1 MNLKK
6 TMPLDKMSNSE
17 EFIPTHKSV
26 ILHTNGIPIAC
37 IIDNEIQNKSRYEL
51 LSHDTSLRAS
61 LIGFLNKDEEL
72 GLFMGFKLKI
82 QTNDDFF
89 EYTVYPNE
97 EFIDT
102 IIFGES
108 ISLINEKLENLFSL
122 KKIMTDQF
130 VKTRSEFEKFQ
141 KMIK

>member
-6 TMPLDKMSNSE
+6 DMPLDKMPNSE

-26 ILHTNGIPIAC
+26 ILHTNGAPVAC

-51 LSHDTSLRAS
+51 LANDTSLRAS
-61 LIGFLNKDEEL
+61 LIGFLNKDEDL

-102 IIFGES
+102 VIFEES
-108 ISLINEKLENLFSL
+108 ISLINENLENLFSL
-122 KKIMTDQF
+122 QKIMTDQF